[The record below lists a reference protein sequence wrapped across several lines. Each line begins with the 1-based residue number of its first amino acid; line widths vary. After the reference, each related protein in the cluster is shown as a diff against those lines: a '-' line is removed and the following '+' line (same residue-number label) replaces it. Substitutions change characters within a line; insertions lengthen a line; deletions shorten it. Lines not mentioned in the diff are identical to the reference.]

1 MIRHL
6 SARELRSLFQ
16 SPMAWSLLGVV
27 TIILAWL
34 FLVQIESY
42 LKIQP
47 NLVARASELGVTDL
61 IISPLFD
68 SSAMV
73 LLLITPLLSMRLL
86 SEEFR
91 TGTIQLLLSSPLSTQ
106 QIVLGKYLALIGML
120 FFLLLVT
127 ALMLLSLLFGTT
139 IDTGRLAASLLGL
152 ALLLASY
159 GAIGLY
165 LSSLTEQP
173 AVAAVST
180 YGVLLFLWIINLAN
194 NSGLFDWLSLASHY
208 RPFLNGTVST
218 GDISYFLLIIV
229 ACLLMTIHQLEQRRG
244 RD

>member
-6 SARELRSLFQ
+6 SAREFKSLFH

-47 NLVARASELGVTDL
+47 SLVARASELGVTDL

-91 TGTIQLLLSSPLSTQ
+91 SGTIQLLLSSPLSTQ
-106 QIVLGKYLALIGML
+106 QIILGKYLALLGML
-120 FFLLLVT
+120 FIVLFIT
-127 ALMLLSLLFGTT
+127 ALMPLSLLLGAT
-139 IDTGRLAASLLGL
+139 IDSGRVAASLLGL

-180 YGVLLFLWIINLAN
+180 YGVLLFLWIINLSN
-194 NSGLFDWLSLASHY
+194 NSGLFDWLSLAGHF
-208 RPFLNGTVST
+208 RPFLNGQVST
-218 GDISYFLLIIV
+218 GDIAYFLLLIV
-229 ACLLMTIHQLEQRRG
+229 ASLLMTIHQLEQRRG
-244 RD
+244 QG